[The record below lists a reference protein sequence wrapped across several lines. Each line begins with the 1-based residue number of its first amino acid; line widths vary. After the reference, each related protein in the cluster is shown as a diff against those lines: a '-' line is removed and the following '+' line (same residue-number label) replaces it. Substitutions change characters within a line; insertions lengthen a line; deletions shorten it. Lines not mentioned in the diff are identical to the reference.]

1 MTIHRALPIASL
13 DSGLTFERDTDFR
26 GRRFRQTLEPRLYY
40 LYVPYRD
47 QSKIPLFDTGLADFN
62 YAQIFS
68 ENIFNG
74 GDRIADANQL
84 TLAATTRMLS
94 PSSGQEVL
102 KATVGQ
108 RYYFETQQVTLN
120 DNVTP
125 TRNNKTSDLL
135 AALSGH
141 ISSHWTLDS
150 ALQYDPQRNFFD
162 RLGLGARFQPEI
174 AKVLNLGYR
183 FTRGSLNQ
191 VDVSA
196 QWPLGGGWN
205 GVGRYNYSLRENRLV
220 ETLGGFEYNAGCW
233 IGRLVMQRFAAA
245 TGTSTTA
252 VFVQLELNGFSRI
265 GSNPLETL
273 KRNIPGY
280 SRAQPDPSR
289 VTTIRF
295 LRVTF
300 TCDSQFR
307 RRLRGS
313 PLRRWFLVPA
323 APGRRKRPAP
333 PVLVDRIV
341 AVVNSEVITSGELA
355 ERVKTVTQQL
365 RQQGTPLPAADL
377 LQKQVLERMIMDRL
391 QLQLAKETGLRVD
404 DLQLDRT
411 VERLAE
417 RNKMSLTQFRQ
428 ALERDG
434 IRFDKFREEIRD
446 EILLSRLREREVDDR
461 IVVTDNEIDY
471 FLSQQAASPDLATE
485 FNLSHIVLRLP
496 EQASPEQVNRQR
508 ARAEEVLAQL
518 RQGADFAKLAVAYSD
533 APDALQ
539 GGAMGWHSRD
549 RLPDLYAKALDGLKP
564 GEVSGII
571 RSPAGFHLIKLIGRR
586 GGGAPA
592 MVEQTHARHILVKTS
607 EIVSAADAKRKL
619 ENLRDRIIHGAD
631 FAELARLNSDD
642 PSSVKGGDLGW
653 IYPGDTVP
661 EFEREMNSLKVG
673 EVSQPFETPFGWH
686 LVQVLARRQAPV
698 SGERKRQEARLI
710 LRERKADEAYQEW
723 LRQLRDRA
731 FVEYRTDDN

>member
-1 MTIHRALPIASL
+1 M
-13 DSGLTFERDTDFR
+13 
-26 GRRFRQTLEPRLYY
+26 RF
-40 LYVPYRD
+40 
-47 QSKIPLFDTGLADFN
+47 SI
-62 YAQIFS
+62 S
-68 ENIFNG
+68 
-74 GDRIADANQL
+74 
-84 TLAATTRMLS
+84 
-94 PSSGQEVL
+94 
-102 KATVGQ
+102 
-108 RYYFETQQVTLN
+108 
-120 DNVTP
+120 
-125 TRNNKTSDLL
+125 
-135 AALSGH
+135 AALSRLAAVALVFA
-141 ISSHWTLDS
+141 SSAAW
-150 ALQYDPQRNFFD
+150 
-162 RLGLGARFQPEI
+162 
-174 AKVLNLGYR
+174 
-183 FTRGSLNQ
+183 
-191 VDVSA
+191 A
-196 QWPLGGGWN
+196 QK
-205 GVGRYNYSLRENRLV
+205 
-220 ETLGGFEYNAGCW
+220 A
-233 IGRLVMQRFAAA
+233 
-245 TGTSTTA
+245 
-252 VFVQLELNGFSRI
+252 
-265 GSNPLETL
+265 
-273 KRNIPGY
+273 
-280 SRAQPDPSR
+280 PS
-289 VTTIRF
+289 
-295 LRVTF
+295 
-300 TCDSQFR
+300 
-307 RRLRGS
+307 
-313 PLRRWFLVPA
+313 
-323 APGRRKRPAP
+323 P
-333 PVLVDRIV
+333 PVLVDRVV
-341 AVVNSEVITSGELA
+341 AVVNSDVITSAELA

-411 VERLAE
+411 VQRLAE

-434 IRFDKFREEIRD
+434 IQFDKFREEIRD

-461 IVVTDNEIDY
+461 IVVTDNEVDY

-496 EQASPEQVNRQR
+496 EQASPEDVNRQR

-586 GGGAPA
+586 GGGGPA

-642 PSSVKGGDLGW
+642 PSSAKGGDLGW

-661 EFEREMNSLKVG
+661 EFEREMNSLKAG
-673 EVSQPFETPFGWH
+673 EVGQPFETPFGWH

-731 FVEYRTDDN
+731 FVEYRSDDN

>member
-1 MTIHRALPIASL
+1 MRFSISAALAWFATAAL
-13 DSGLTFERDTDFR
+13 VFGVSG
-26 GRRFRQTLEPRLYY
+26 
-40 LYVPYRD
+40 
-47 QSKIPLFDTGLADFN
+47 
-62 YAQIFS
+62 AQ
-68 ENIFNG
+68 
-74 GDRIADANQL
+74 AQKA
-84 TLAATTRMLS
+84 
-94 PSSGQEVL
+94 PSS
-102 KATVGQ
+102 
-108 RYYFETQQVTLN
+108 
-120 DNVTP
+120 
-125 TRNNKTSDLL
+125 
-135 AALSGH
+135 
-141 ISSHWTLDS
+141 
-150 ALQYDPQRNFFD
+150 
-162 RLGLGARFQPEI
+162 
-174 AKVLNLGYR
+174 
-183 FTRGSLNQ
+183 
-191 VDVSA
+191 
-196 QWPLGGGWN
+196 
-205 GVGRYNYSLRENRLV
+205 
-220 ETLGGFEYNAGCW
+220 
-233 IGRLVMQRFAAA
+233 
-245 TGTSTTA
+245 
-252 VFVQLELNGFSRI
+252 
-265 GSNPLETL
+265 
-273 KRNIPGY
+273 
-280 SRAQPDPSR
+280 
-289 VTTIRF
+289 
-295 LRVTF
+295 
-300 TCDSQFR
+300 
-307 RRLRGS
+307 
-313 PLRRWFLVPA
+313 
-323 APGRRKRPAP
+323 

-355 ERVKTVTQQL
+355 ERMKTVTQQL
-365 RQQGTPLPAADL
+365 RQQGTQLPAADL

-417 RNKMSLTQFRQ
+417 RNKMSLSQFRQ
-428 ALERDG
+428 ALEHDG
-434 IRFDKFREEIRD
+434 IRFDKFREDIRD

-461 IVVTDNEIDY
+461 IVVTDNEVDY

-496 EQASPEQVNRQR
+496 EQASPEEVNRQR

-586 GGGAPA
+586 GGGGPT

-673 EVSQPFETPFGWH
+673 EVSQPFQTPFGWH
-686 LVQVLARRQAPV
+686 LVQVLARREAPV

>member
-1 MTIHRALPIASL
+1 MRFSISAALAWFATAAL
-13 DSGLTFERDTDFR
+13 VFGVSG
-26 GRRFRQTLEPRLYY
+26 
-40 LYVPYRD
+40 
-47 QSKIPLFDTGLADFN
+47 
-62 YAQIFS
+62 AQ
-68 ENIFNG
+68 
-74 GDRIADANQL
+74 AQKA
-84 TLAATTRMLS
+84 
-94 PSSGQEVL
+94 PSS
-102 KATVGQ
+102 
-108 RYYFETQQVTLN
+108 
-120 DNVTP
+120 
-125 TRNNKTSDLL
+125 
-135 AALSGH
+135 
-141 ISSHWTLDS
+141 
-150 ALQYDPQRNFFD
+150 
-162 RLGLGARFQPEI
+162 
-174 AKVLNLGYR
+174 
-183 FTRGSLNQ
+183 
-191 VDVSA
+191 
-196 QWPLGGGWN
+196 
-205 GVGRYNYSLRENRLV
+205 
-220 ETLGGFEYNAGCW
+220 
-233 IGRLVMQRFAAA
+233 
-245 TGTSTTA
+245 
-252 VFVQLELNGFSRI
+252 
-265 GSNPLETL
+265 
-273 KRNIPGY
+273 
-280 SRAQPDPSR
+280 
-289 VTTIRF
+289 
-295 LRVTF
+295 
-300 TCDSQFR
+300 
-307 RRLRGS
+307 
-313 PLRRWFLVPA
+313 
-323 APGRRKRPAP
+323 

-355 ERVKTVTQQL
+355 ERMKTVTQQL
-365 RQQGTPLPAADL
+365 RQQGTQLPAADL

-417 RNKMSLTQFRQ
+417 RNKMSLSQFRQ
-428 ALERDG
+428 ALEHDG
-434 IRFDKFREEIRD
+434 IRFDKFREDIRD

-461 IVVTDNEIDY
+461 IVVTDNEVDY

-496 EQASPEQVNRQR
+496 EQASPEEVNRQR

-586 GGGAPA
+586 GGGGPT

-642 PSSVKGGDLGW
+642 PSSAKGGDLGW

-673 EVSQPFETPFGWH
+673 EVSQPFQTPFGWH
-686 LVQVLARRQAPV
+686 LVQVLARREAPV